1 MGINISFGDAVQCV
15 LGIAQF
21 VMMKE
26 QWRSRRRN
34 HLRIRGGKALVDE
47 PANVRSTIYG
57 KPVTT
62 VPHPGQDFIE
72 NRHVT
77 TAESASV
84 DETAF

>member
-1 MGINISFGDAVQCV
+1 M
-15 LGIAQF
+15 
-21 VMMKE
+21 
-26 QWRSRRRN
+26 RSQN
-34 HLRIRGGKALVDE
+34 PGWQSLVDE